1 MRHVLGDNF
10 ITILSKHDQIKMNE
24 SIRARELR
32 VIDPE
37 QGNLGVIS
45 TEEAIKI
52 ARDQGLDL
60 IEISSDAK
68 PPIAKIMDYGQFQY
82 EQKKKQ
88 KEIKAKQKM
97 ASTEVKSIQV
107 KIGTGENDMMVK
119 AKRASEWLAE
129 GNRVKVELYLRGRS
143 KFLEKDFLHE
153 RLQRLLD
160 MLTEEYKL
168 VDEIKKS
175 PKGIMTTIEAT
186 NKKK

>member
-1 MRHVLGDNF
+1 
-10 ITILSKHDQIKMNE
+10 MNE

-32 VIDPE
+32 VIHPE

-52 ARDQGLDL
+52 AREQGLDL
-60 IEISSDAK
+60 IEISSDTK
-68 PPIAKIMDYGQFQY
+68 PPIAKIMDYGQYQY

-88 KEIKAKQKM
+88 KEIKAKQKT

-143 KFLEKDFLHE
+143 KYLEKGFLHE

-160 MLTEEYKL
+160 MLTVEHKL

-175 PKGIMTTIEAT
+175 PKGIMTTIEVV
-186 NKKK
+186 NKK

>member
-1 MRHVLGDNF
+1 
-10 ITILSKHDQIKMNE
+10 MNE
-24 SIRARELR
+24 DIRVRELR

-37 QGNLGVIS
+37 QGNLGVIK

-52 ARDQGLDL
+52 AREKGLDL
-60 IEISSDAK
+60 IEISSDTN

-88 KEIKAKQKM
+88 KEIKAKQKTVS
-97 ASTEVKSIQV
+97 AEVKSIQI
-107 KIGTGENDMMVK
+107 KIGTGENDILVK

-143 KFLEKDFLHE
+143 KFLEKNFLHD
-153 RLQRLLD
+153 RLQRILD
-160 MLTEEYKL
+160 MLTVEYKL

-175 PKGIMTTIEAT
+175 PKGIMTTIERA
-186 NKKK
+186 KKTTKE

>member
-1 MRHVLGDNF
+1 
-10 ITILSKHDQIKMNE
+10 MNE

-88 KEIKAKQKM
+88 KE
-97 ASTEVKSIQV
+97 
-107 KIGTGENDMMVK
+107 
-119 AKRASEWLAE
+119 KR
-129 GNRVKVELYLRGRS
+129 
-143 KFLEKDFLHE
+143 KF
-153 RLQRLLD
+153 
-160 MLTEEYKL
+160 
-168 VDEIKKS
+168 
-175 PKGIMTTIEAT
+175 
-186 NKKK
+186 

>member
-1 MRHVLGDNF
+1 
-10 ITILSKHDQIKMNE
+10 MNE

-37 QGNLGVIS
+37 QGNLGVLS

-60 IEISSDAK
+60 IEISSDTK

-153 RLQRLLD
+153 RLKRLLD

-175 PKGIMTTIEAT
+175 PKGIMTTIERA
-186 NKKK
+186 NKK

>member
-1 MRHVLGDNF
+1 
-10 ITILSKHDQIKMNE
+10 MNE

-37 QGNLGVIS
+37 QGNLGVLS

-60 IEISSDAK
+60 IEISSDTK

-88 KEIKAKQKM
+88 KEIKAKQKV

-119 AKRASEWLAE
+119 ARRASEWLAE

-143 KFLEKDFLHE
+143 KFLQKDFLHE
-153 RLQRLLD
+153 RLKRLLD
-160 MLTEEYKL
+160 MLTEEYRL

-175 PKGIMTTIEAT
+175 PKGIMTTIERA
-186 NKKK
+186 NKK